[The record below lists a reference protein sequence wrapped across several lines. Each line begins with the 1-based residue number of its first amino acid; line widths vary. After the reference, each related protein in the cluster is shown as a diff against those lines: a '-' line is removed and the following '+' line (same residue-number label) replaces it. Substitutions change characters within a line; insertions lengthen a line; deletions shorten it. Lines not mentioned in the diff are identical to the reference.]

1 MIAEREV
8 GDVSPD
14 AKPARK
20 NDVEWH
26 EEPEPVPENPSQHT
40 KNNKDNAVTD
50 DQLEHDDEEAGNADA
65 SKSRL
70 IPFLKRYW
78 ILHLCAAIGLAILA
92 NLSLWQ
98 FDRLD
103 QKVALIERAEV
114 RAKEAPVAAPGPA
127 TWAELSSDEIDYM
140 PVEVS
145 GQFIIGELF
154 YFDTLSKPK
163 GPLGG
168 QGYFV
173 YAPFITNDG
182 WTVLVNRGFVPI
194 DRKDFSTRLGSA
206 PPRGQMTITGL
217 ARRAEVA
224 SMFSAEPNL
233 STNEWYVREPKAMAE
248 AMGMLAD
255 QTAPYTI
262 DLQETVSVAGDLPQA
277 GETRMTFSNNHLQ
290 YAFTWAGLALTLV
303 GVYFAFLI
311 KAWFNQDKPVVK
323 DDDEDED
330 DDYDAEEEKRKADRY
345 KMISDAARRPRR

>member
-40 KNNKDNAVTD
+40 KKNKDNAVTD

-114 RAKEAPVAAPGPA
+114 RAKEAPVAAPGPGS
-127 TWAELSSDEIDYM
+127 WAELSSDEIDYM

-154 YFDTLSKPK
+154 YFDTLTKPK
-163 GPLGG
+163 GRWRTGVFRLR
-168 QGYFV
+168 
-173 YAPFITNDG
+173 
-182 WTVLVNRGFVPI
+182 TVHH
-194 DRKDFSTRLGSA
+194 
-206 PPRGQMTITGL
+206 Q
-217 ARRAEVA
+217 
-224 SMFSAEPNL
+224 
-233 STNEWYVREPKAMAE
+233 
-248 AMGMLAD
+248 
-255 QTAPYTI
+255 
-262 DLQETVSVAGDLPQA
+262 
-277 GETRMTFSNNHLQ
+277 
-290 YAFTWAGLALTLV
+290 
-303 GVYFAFLI
+303 
-311 KAWFNQDKPVVK
+311 
-323 DDDEDED
+323 
-330 DDYDAEEEKRKADRY
+330 
-345 KMISDAARRPRR
+345 